1 VTSRLTLS
9 AAARTWGKS
18 RQTLYTDM
26 KAGKLSVGRDERG
39 TVYVD
44 AAEMVRVYGEPSA
57 RRDDPAD
64 ETGQA
69 QDETSDAVLKAVEI
83 KHLEDVVAL
92 LREQVATLR
101 TELDRAHQD
110 KERQAETHRQVL
122 RLLEHQRPAPLTDRL
137 RGLFSP
143 RRP

>member
-39 TVYVD
+39 TVHVD
-44 AAEMVRVYGEPSA
+44 AAEMVRAYGEPSA

-83 KHLEDVVAL
+83 KHLQDVVNAEVVSPK
-92 LREQVATLR
+92 R
-101 TELDRAHQD
+101 LD
-110 KERQAETHRQVL
+110 EN
-122 RLLEHQRPAPLTDRL
+122 
-137 RGLFSP
+137 SP
-143 RRP
+143 RRGWRDA

>member
-1 VTSRLTLS
+1 
-9 AAARTWGKS
+9 
-18 RQTLYTDM
+18 M
-26 KAGKLSVGRDERG
+26 
-39 TVYVD
+39 
-44 AAEMVRVYGEPSA
+44 
-57 RRDDPAD
+57 
-64 ETGQA
+64 
-69 QDETSDAVLKAVEI
+69 
-83 KHLEDVVAL
+83 VAL

-122 RLLEHQRPAPLTDRL
+122 RLLEHQRPTPLSDRL

>member
-1 VTSRLTLS
+1 MTSRLTLS
-9 AAARTWGKS
+9 AAARIWGKS

-26 KAGKLSVGRDERG
+26 KAGKLSVGRDERDA
-39 TVYVD
+39 VYVD
-44 AAEMVRVYGEPSA
+44 AAEMVRAYGEPA
-57 RRDDPAD
+57 TRRDDSPD

-69 QDETSDAVLKAVEI
+69 HDKTPETVLQVAEI

-110 KERQAETHRQVL
+110 KERQAETHRHVL
-122 RLLEHQRPAPLTDRL
+122 RLLEYQRPAPLADRL

>member
-26 KAGKLSVGRDERG
+26 KAGRLSVGRDERDA
-39 TVYVD
+39 VFVD
-44 AAEMVRVYGEPSA
+44 AAEMVRVYGEPPA
-57 RRDDPAD
+57 RRDGSVE
-64 ETGQA
+64 ETGQP
-69 QDETSDAVLKAVEI
+69 QDETSVGVLKDAEI
-83 KHLEDVVAL
+83 RRLEDVVAL

-122 RLLEHQRPAPLTDRL
+122 RLLEHQRPIPLSDRL
-137 RGLFSP
+137 RELFAP
-143 RRP
+143 RRL

>member
-1 VTSRLTLS
+1 MTSRLTLS
-9 AAARTWGKS
+9 AAARAWGKS

-26 KAGKLSVGRDERG
+26 RAGKLSVGRDERG
-39 TVYVD
+39 MVHVD
-44 AAEMVRVYGEPSA
+44 AAEMVRAYGEPLA
-57 RRDDPAD
+57 RQAGPAD

-69 QDETSDAVLKAVEI
+69 QDETPDTVLRAAEI
-83 KHLEDVVAL
+83 KHLEDVIAL

-122 RLLEHQRPAPLTDRL
+122 RLLEHQRPTPLADRL